1 MLTDLDSHLISF
13 LRRSAGN
20 GFHFDAEQETESA
33 IVINGLSISINGGS
47 TKLRRP
53 IIKIVALGFDEKF
66 IRTRKYYFEYCP
78 AGFKSCTLGVYQD
91 FSKDWRT
98 YTKDWWTYT
107 MHSKFQIYDGRTLR
121 NSYVMPS
128 HLPAGGVI
136 GSILVVVC
144 LFWVGL
150 VEELP
155 MKEMFGKLTTNTM

>member
-1 MLTDLDSHLISF
+1 MKNT
-13 LRRSAGN
+13 N
-20 GFHFDAEQETESA
+20 TEQETESA

-66 IRTRKYYFEYCP
+66 IRTWKYYFEYCP
-78 AGFKSCTLGVYQD
+78 AGFKSCTLGVYQVFRD
-91 FSKDWRT
+91 IISRLLSLDSSKDWRT
-98 YTKDWWTYT
+98 YIKDWWTYT
-107 MHSKFQIYDGRTLR
+107 MHSKFQIHDGRTLR

-144 LFWVGL
+144 LFWVDL
-150 VEELP
+150 VEEELP
-155 MKEMFGKLTTNTM
+155 MKEMVGKLTTNIM

>member
-20 GFHFDAEQETESA
+20 GFHFDTEQETESA
-33 IVINGLSISINGGS
+33 IVING
-47 TKLRRP
+47 
-53 IIKIVALGFDEKF
+53 KIVALGFDEKF
-66 IRTRKYYFEYCP
+66 IRTWKYYFEYCP
-78 AGFKSCTLGVYQD
+78 AGFKSCTLGVYQVFREIISRLLSLD
-91 FSKDWRT
+91 SSKDWRT

-107 MHSKFQIYDGRTLR
+107 MHSKFQIYDGCTLR

-150 VEELP
+150 VKEELP
-155 MKEMFGKLTTNTM
+155 IKEMVGKLTTNTM

>member
-33 IVINGLSISINGGS
+33 IVING
-47 TKLRRP
+47 
-53 IIKIVALGFDEKF
+53 KIVALGFDEKF

-107 MHSKFQIYDGRTLR
+107 M
-121 NSYVMPS
+121 
-128 HLPAGGVI
+128 
-136 GSILVVVC
+136 
-144 LFWVGL
+144 L
-150 VEELP
+150 VEL
-155 MKEMFGKLTTNTM
+155 LDQS